1 MLYEEEEMKNLTEEA
16 EEEII
21 VLDSLFCIGG
31 EFNRL
36 SNNIIKIR
44 FHENCFIT
52 FELGEGYPATDP
64 SISVCLELLTRS
76 QNEMFTDKIK
86 EFTKDLVEV
95 EQKMLAIIDFSKD
108 LYENFKD
115 EDRKEA
121 VAQDVEEELLIVK
134 IDHMRSSGSYIRTL
148 EAWSSQLGL
157 VTLLITSGDRG
168 IVLLSQGDKR
178 QLTKL
183 LLNWKTTNI
192 DVDSRG
198 KPCKE
203 RMIQI
208 LHRERIEDEELKSIC
223 EESFSTVNCKT
234 LSEYFK
240 DSNLECLISKT
251 FY

>member
-1 MLYEEEEMKNLTEEA
+1 MKTLTDVA

-21 VLDSLFCIGG
+21 VLESLFCIGG

-36 SNNIIKIR
+36 SNNIIRIR
-44 FHENCFIT
+44 FHDNCFIT
-52 FELGEGYPATDP
+52 FELEEDYPSSKP
-64 SISVCLELLTRS
+64 YLSVSLELLTRS
-76 QNEMFTDKIK
+76 QNEMFKNKTN
-86 EFTKDLVEV
+86 EFTEDLVGV
-95 EQKMLAIIDFSKD
+95 EQQMLAIIDFAKD
-108 LYENFKD
+108 LYDNFKN

-121 VAQDVEEELLIVK
+121 VVQDVEEELLIVK
-134 IDHMRSSGSYIRTL
+134 IDHMRSSGPYIRTL

-157 VTLLITSGDRG
+157 VTILITSGDQG
-168 IVLLSQGDKR
+168 IVLLSQGDKC
-178 QLTKL
+178 QITKL

-208 LHRERIEDEELKSIC
+208 LHRERTGDEEELKSIC
-223 EESFSTVNCKT
+223 GESFSTASCKT
-234 LSEYFK
+234 LSEHFK
-240 DSNLECLISKT
+240 NSKLERQISKT